1 MFTEVSGS
9 AGMRLVVS
17 RKTYE
22 LVTAD
27 ISGLPVP
34 RRTLFGRYDYGEL
47 NDATVDVLLD
57 RLEDAAHTSRA
68 GRNDWT
74 ILHMIASRGRQ
85 ERVVVVTNRAAL
97 GTTMPVI

>member
-1 MFTEVSGS
+1 
-9 AGMRLVVS
+9 MRFIVS

-27 ISGLPVP
+27 ISGLPTP

-47 NDATVDVLLD
+47 DDVTVDVLLD

-68 GRNDWT
+68 VRNDWN
-74 ILHMIASRGRQ
+74 ILHMIRHEIGGD
-85 ERVVVVTNRAAL
+85 EL
-97 GTTMPVI
+97 